1 MCICVAVSLQLRINV
16 LRVLSWLP
24 AYGMVLEVDWEGNI
38 VRSFHDPAGVV
49 VREATEVVERPGG
62 KIWIGSYQ
70 AHYIAEA
77 DLPQ

>member
-1 MCICVAVSLQLRINV
+1 MFCGCSLLQLRINL

-38 VRSFHDPAGVV
+38 VRSFHDPAGSV

-62 KIWIGSYQ
+62 KIWIGSFQ
-70 AHYIAEA
+70 APYIAEA